1 MFSQSRVNQELGREG
16 ILPFSKLWVSN
27 LPFNAPLAA
36 LGLRKSPRKEK
47 QMHLIF
53 NNNRLD
59 NMRHRHFHR
68 TPRRRLQFCHQRRMS
83 SQVSLLTIQAL
94 DPSISLPQITYP
106 FSVINAPIPLGI
118 IYLSL
123 FDPYPNSG
131 WSRLG
136 VRTKLAAA
144 FFGFANT
151 FLFLVPLFKPPS
163 GSEPYAALP
172 YWTHA
177 AGGWTVFAS
186 GFLYWLIWAKILP
199 WKGRYELYQVKD
211 VGGDGLVRNAFRRLP
226 K

>member
-1 MFSQSRVNQELGREG
+1 MGCVSTLLKKDKRTLLVIIDWILCVIVIFTVPPGDAYNFVLNVVCPLKHLFLLYRLL
-16 ILPFSKLWVSN
+16 ILPL
-27 LPFNAPLAA
+27 
-36 LGLRKSPRKEK
+36 
-47 QMHLIF
+47 
-53 NNNRLD
+53 
-59 NMRHRHFHR
+59 
-68 TPRRRLQFCHQRRMS
+68 
-83 SQVSLLTIQAL
+83 
-94 DPSISLPQITYP
+94 QITYP
-106 FSVINAPIPLGI
+106 LSVINAVISFGI

-123 FDPYPNSG
+123 SDPSPDSG

-211 VGGDGLVRNAFRRLP
+211 VGGDGLMRNAFRRLP